1 MAAVK
6 ASAKLEVKAKA
17 QRVHHATVQHLR
29 AAMVRQARHVL
40 MARAPPD
47 LKAKGM
53 VAVKVDAR
61 VAVVK
66 SNAATHVSTTAVMA
80 KAVPHHV
87 APVPKAVAQ
96 VVARKVGKAAMGVKT
111 ATAAMVM
118 SCRAT
123 STP

>member
-1 MAAVK
+1 
-6 ASAKLEVKAKA
+6 
-17 QRVHHATVQHLR
+17 
-29 AAMVRQARHVL
+29 
-40 MARAPPD
+40 
-47 LKAKGM
+47 M

-66 SNAATHVSTTAVMA
+66 SNAAIHDSTTAVMA
-80 KAVPHHV
+80 KAVPHLV
-87 APVPKAVAQ
+87 AHAPRAVAQ
-96 VVARKVGKAAMGVKT
+96 AVALKVGKAAMGVKT

>member
-1 MAAVK
+1 MVAVVV
-6 ASAKLEVKAKA
+6 AS
-17 QRVHHATVQHLR
+17 VQHAAR
-29 AAMVRQARHVL
+29 AQHVRRAMVQPPHAAMPP
-40 MARAPPD
+40 RAPLG

-66 SNAATHVSTTAVMA
+66 SNAAIHDSTTAVMA
-80 KAVPHHV
+80 KAVPHLV
-87 APVPKAVAQ
+87 AHAPRAVAQ
-96 VVARKVGKAAMGVKT
+96 AVARKVGKAAMGVKT